1 MKRFNELVVIV
12 VFLMIIFAIPILSC
26 FGKDKVWDFYE
37 FRSMTQIEQVRN
49 ELSTQSL
56 QSGALFQTLES
67 YLSDQI
73 FQRDAILASKTWLD
87 LNIFQRPVVNDIYTG
102 QKALVSANPDTGGN
116 RNDLLATIQYFGY
129 LNDLVTSYGGTL
141 LIVNVPHQSS
151 AFREEYPEYLE
162 IDYTSMDQDNQW
174 MAKTLETMGVPY
186 LDMSSSLLPDYEK
199 YYSHNDHH
207 YNLFGAYETY
217 LAVMER
223 LTPVLGDLPIF
234 TEDQFTWKELS
245 EYDYY
250 GSRNR
255 KLYML
260 SPFPE
265 HGVYYE
271 EKNHL
276 PFPRYDDNKETQAT
290 VFHIDEDA
298 ENPRINYSLYMNG
311 DNPKTRIETDREEL
325 PDLLIF
331 GNSFTNAFE
340 TFAYHSF
347 NTMTSLDFRYYE
359 GETLTHYIMENRPD
373 AVVCIKDNTSFY
385 NLSGM
390 GARYGQR

>member
-223 LTPVLGDLPIF
+223 LTPVFRGSSYF
-234 TEDQFTWKELS
+234 
-245 EYDYY
+245 Y
-250 GSRNR
+250 GRSIYLER
-255 KLYML
+255 
-260 SPFPE
+260 
-265 HGVYYE
+265 
-271 EKNHL
+271 
-276 PFPRYDDNKETQAT
+276 A
-290 VFHIDEDA
+290 
-298 ENPRINYSLYMNG
+298 
-311 DNPKTRIETDREEL
+311 
-325 PDLLIF
+325 F
-331 GNSFTNAFE
+331 G
-340 TFAYHSF
+340 
-347 NTMTSLDFRYYE
+347 
-359 GETLTHYIMENRPD
+359 I
-373 AVVCIKDNTSFY
+373 
-385 NLSGM
+385 
-390 GARYGQR
+390 